1 MAGFKTH
8 ITVSTTLGVGYGFV
22 GAYMGLPWE
31 SAVIAGGLCGIG
43 GMLPD
48 IDSDS
53 GVPFREVMS
62 FAAAIIPMFL
72 LARFAELGLN
82 HEQMVLAMGGSYFA
96 VRFGIAGLLSKY
108 TVHRGMF
115 HSIPAALI
123 FAGIVFLVSGSANL
137 QLRYFKAAGTFLGV
151 MSHLCLDE
159 IYAIE
164 FAHGRWRLKK
174 SFGTALKLWGDSR
187 WDNFSTYSKLVMVVM
202 MILGEP
208 MVMEQYGRQNP
219 AEMIAGGWNGMWQQD
234 PNMSP
239 GAAPVTSYPPGQY
252 IPPNYVPNGYLPEN
266 APQGFAYQ
274 NSAFQNQPLDPYAPQ
289 PDRTIY
295 DTARRL
301 WRKMQGETK

>member
-1 MAGFKTH
+1 
-8 ITVSTTLGVGYGFV
+8 
-22 GAYMGLPWE
+22 
-31 SAVIAGGLCGIG
+31 
-43 GMLPD
+43 
-48 IDSDS
+48 
-53 GVPFREVMS
+53 
-62 FAAAIIPMFL
+62 
-72 LARFAELGLN
+72 
-82 HEQMVLAMGGSYFA
+82 
-96 VRFGIAGLLSKY
+96 VRFGIAKLLSKY

-159 IYAIE
+159 IYSIE
-164 FAHGRWRLKK
+164 FAHGRWRFKK

-219 AEMIAGGWNGMWQQD
+219 TEMIANGWNGMWQQD
-234 PNMSP
+234 PNM
-239 GAAPVTSYPPGQY
+239 PVTSFPPDQY

-266 APQGFAYQ
+266 GPTGFANQ
-274 NSAFQNQPLDPYAPQ
+274 NGAFQNQPLDPYAPQ

-301 WRKMQGETK
+301 WRKMQGDTK

>member
-8 ITVSTTLGVGYGFV
+8 ITVSTTLGVGYGLA
-22 GAYMGLPWE
+22 GAYLGLPWE

-72 LARFAELGLN
+72 VSRFAELGLN
-82 HEQMVLAMGGSYFA
+82 HEQMVLAMGGSYVF
-96 VRFGIAGLLSKY
+96 VRFGVAGMLSKY

-123 FAGIVFLVSGSANL
+123 FAGLVFLVSGSANL

-159 IYAIE
+159 LYSIE
-164 FAHGRWRLKK
+164 WAHGRWRFKK

-187 WDNFSTYSKLVMVVM
+187 WDNFSTYSKLVLVVM

-208 MVMEQYGRQNP
+208 MVMDQYGRSNP
-219 AEMIAGGWNGMWQQD
+219 AEMIAGQWQGWQQD
-234 PNMSP
+234 PN
-239 GAAPVTSYPPGQY
+239 APITTYPPGTY
-252 IPPNYVPNGYLPEN
+252 PPNSYPGNPSPQDYS
-266 APQGFAYQ
+266 PQGFAQ
-274 NSAFQNQPLDPYAPQ
+274 QVGPNGEILDPYSPQ
-289 PDRTIY
+289 QNDRTIY

-301 WRKMQGETK
+301 WRRMQGETK